1 MQDFNYINS
10 NCFDLTVE
18 LSCCKYPSASELPN
32 EWAKNKRSMLEFMK
46 MVHVGVKGVVT
57 DNNGYPLKDMEFIVG
72 GIESKPI
79 LTTQRGEYWR
89 LLLPGHYDVQ
99 VVGFG

>member
-1 MQDFNYINS
+1 MQDFIYVNS
-10 NCFDLTVE
+10 NGFDLTIE
-18 LSCCKYPSASELPN
+18 LSCCKFPKADELPN

-57 DNNGYPLKDMEFIVG
+57 DNNGYPLKDMEIVVG
-72 GIESKPI
+72 GLESKRVR
-79 LTTQRGEYWR
+79 TTERGEYWR
-89 LLLPGHYDVQ
+89 LLMPGEYDIQ